1 MPLEHTFKTLAKP
14 PKVLVSKPLNPPQR
28 HRLGSRSMI
37 EGFKWGLNP
46 GLITRVCLQSRT
58 PHHMTRHQNAGTY
71 ECASLKDI
79 WTLIRRD
86 SLAKGGAQTN
96 KRLHLP
102 TRVIP
107 DSQQKKGRLDLA
119 ACIHLVLTSTDA
131 SFTTI
136 WNITQKIWTHFHK
149 KKKKEHSKIH
159 LLDTTQFLRVEEG
172 KLLCYQCCS

>member
-1 MPLEHTFKTLAKP
+1 MCLLSTLSK
-14 PKVLVSKPLNPPQR
+14 LWQKPLKFWSPNPLILPQR

-71 ECASLKDI
+71 ECASLTDI

-149 KKKKEHSKIH
+149 KKKSTVKY
-159 LLDTTQFLRVEEG
+159 TCWTQLSF
-172 KLLCYQCCS
+172 